1 MKRVVTIE
9 TSRDYYSIEDTAN
22 EAITIGELIDLLRE
36 YDEDEKVI
44 LKNDNGYTYGLVGRY
59 SIELEEYKTREEK
72 DYEMTMDDICCDLT
86 DLQARYENPIED
98 EAEDEHPMTDEEY
111 REERAEIFN
120 TYGVTEDE
128 YNEYM
133 RTH

>member
-44 LKNDNGYTYGLVGRY
+44 LKNDNGYTYGLIGRY
-59 SIELEEYKTREEK
+59 SIELEEYKTREEE

-86 DLQARYENPIED
+86 DLEARYENPIED
-98 EAEDEHPMTDEEY
+98 DAEDEHPMTDEEY
-111 REERAEIFN
+111 REERAEIFA
-120 TYGVTEDE
+120 TYGVTEEE

-133 RTH
+133 RRH